1 MNQLLENWEEF
12 LNEAKLKHGYS
23 IGEIGKD
30 PIAGIDQNK
39 SMYGAS
45 MNKPVLA
52 FINLVLAKEGA
63 LHNRTGEKMRRLS
76 PEELD
81 KLISYSGG
89 SSNSNRVNRALS
101 DMSSVPGKDPKNQ
114 GYYKKYSKQYG
125 VSRDQAKE
133 VLNKLGL
140 SDSIGGV
147 HWGSKYNQQT
157 PQGYN
162 NFMSLLIKMKN
173 DPNSEYHSEANE
185 VLSYVQKRQGGQG
198 AKGLKDRLN
207 KQLEKAGYGKDS
219 IKSMY
224 GKGGYN
230 KGTLNYSVVIND
242 KYVLS
247 LYTDQSNRDLGK
259 MRSKIQDLTLGAI
272 KDNIKPEQFHTPL
285 QTKVPDRSP
294 APATTA
300 TPSPVA
306 TAVKPAAD
314 VKMPPDWW
322 VPGQRHLAPLKA
334 RELPMHQDGPGEA
347 ALGNLLDMYSIKSGF
362 DGGLSWDTEQE
373 ILHSRRQNKGEW
385 DDYSDYYSTLDTT
398 SRKKVDDYVRQK
410 HREMATA
417 LEAPARAE
425 RERKDALYWRD
436 NPEKAAALGYDIE
449 TPIPPPRK
457 PETPQ
462 ALPKPDVQ
470 VASLPPEPSIEDPLP
485 IPAPIKTRSGRFVHD
500 IEELPDFDFDKFY
513 GDLDVQF
520 ADQGGATAMLPGHGT
535 DYKFGREHQKAYQE
549 LQKARE
555 LEKPPTSPEP
565 ALKEAYKRWA
575 RLIK

>member
-1 MNQLLENWEEF
+1 MKLLLENWEEF

-63 LHNRTGEKMRRLS
+63 LHNRTGEKIRRLS

-81 KLISYSGG
+81 KLISYAGG
-89 SSNSNRVNRALS
+89 SSSSNRVNRALS

-140 SDSIGGV
+140 GDSIGGV
-147 HWGSKYNQQT
+147 HWGSRYNQQT

-162 NFMSLLIKMKN
+162 KFMSLLVNMKN
-173 DPNSEYHSEANE
+173 DPDSEYHNEASE
-185 VLSYVQKRQGGQG
+185 VLSYIQKRQGGTG

-224 GKGGYN
+224 GKGGYY

-247 LYTDQSNRDLGK
+247 LYTDQSDRDLGK

-272 KDNIKPEQFHTPL
+272 KDNIKPEQFQTPL
-285 QTKVPDRSP
+285 QTKVPDKPP
-294 APATTA
+294 APTPPTTD

-306 TAVKPAAD
+306 TAP
-314 VKMPPDWW
+314 
-322 VPGQRHLAPLKA
+322 
-334 RELPMHQDGPGEA
+334 
-347 ALGNLLDMYSIKSGF
+347 
-362 DGGLSWDTEQE
+362 
-373 ILHSRRQNKGEW
+373 
-385 DDYSDYYSTLDTT
+385 
-398 SRKKVDDYVRQK
+398 
-410 HREMATA
+410 
-417 LEAPARAE
+417 
-425 RERKDALYWRD
+425 
-436 NPEKAAALGYDIE
+436 
-449 TPIPPPRK
+449 K
-457 PETPQ
+457 PEIE
-462 ALPKPDVQ
+462 LPKPAPPQ
-470 VASLPPEPSIEDPLP
+470 APPEPSNRPEIATRRPSEPEIASPRFERPEEPLP
-485 IPAPIKTRSGRFVHD
+485 TPAPIKTRSGRFVHD

-520 ADQGGATAMLPGHGT
+520 ADQGGAAAMLPSHGT

-555 LEKPPTSPEP
+555 LEKLPIPTEP
-565 ALKEAYKRWA
+565 ALNETYRRWA
-575 RLIK
+575 QFIN